1 MPIISSAPRFA
12 PRKAR
17 PVIQLGND
25 LPERK

>member
-1 MPIISSAPRFA
+1 MISSAPRFA

-17 PVIQLGND
+17 PVIQLGRD